1 MVSEIEHRSQ
11 AHKQGS
17 VTKGAMAVL
26 LPLRTAPQ
34 MDTMSVTSWLAGIRW
49 WQVMPVLLLWPLHAF
64 AQGTVTVDD
73 AIAVLYRWAPF
84 LLLHGFLFNV
94 VISVF
99 SMAIGTGLG
108 VLGGLALVSKWR
120 ALRIAG
126 GIVTAFFRNAPWL
139 VLLFV
144 VLLAFPFEFNVFGMN
159 IPLPGWIKALIGL
172 SLPVAANIA
181 IVVRGAIQSVPYAQ
195 WEAAESLSFSRMQIL
210 WQIII
215 PQCIKR
221 MIPPW
226 MNWYAILT
234 MATPLCSILGTEE
247 VVNLTRQAMEAEGNK
262 PELLMP
268 FYGFVLILF
277 FLYCYP
283 IAKLTVRLERKFAV
297 KL

>member
-1 MVSEIEHRSQ
+1 MASDIGKHTQDRRPEGSE
-11 AHKQGS
+11 
-17 VTKGAMAVL
+17 MAVL
-26 LPLRTAPQ
+26 LPLRPAPQ
-34 MDTMSVTSWLAGIRW
+34 MDSLSLTTWLAKIQW
-49 WQVMPVLLLWPLHAF
+49 WQVILLMLAWPLHAF
-64 AQGTVTVDD
+64 AQGTVTVDS
-73 AIAVLYRWAPF
+73 AVAVLYRWAPL

-94 VISVF
+94 LISVL
-99 SMAIGTGLG
+99 SMALGTGLG
-108 VLGGLALVSKWR
+108 VLLGLTLISKWSP
-120 ALRIAG
+120 LRFLG
-126 GIVTAFFRNAPWL
+126 NTGTAFFRNAPWL

-144 VLLAFPFEFNVFGMN
+144 VLLAFPFELTIFGTRV
-159 IPLPGWIKALIGL
+159 PLPGWIKAVIGL

-181 IVVRGAIQSVPYAQ
+181 IIVQGAIQSVSSAQ
-195 WEAAESLSFSRMQIL
+195 WEAAESLSFSRMQTL

-247 VVNLTRQAMEAEGNK
+247 MVTLTRQAMEAEGNK

-268 FYGFVLILF
+268 FYGFILILF

>member
-1 MVSEIEHRSQ
+1 M
-11 AHKQGS
+11 
-17 VTKGAMAVL
+17 L
-26 LPLRTAPQ
+26 LML
-34 MDTMSVTSWLAGIRW
+34 V
-49 WQVMPVLLLWPLHAF
+49 WPLHAF
-64 AQGTVTVDD
+64 AQGAVTVDS
-73 AIAVLYRWAPF
+73 AVAVLYKWAPF

-94 VISVF
+94 LISIL
-99 SMAIGTGLG
+99 SMALGTGLG
-108 VLGGLALVSKWR
+108 VLLGLTLISKWSP
-120 ALRIAG
+120 LRFLG
-126 GIVTAFFRNAPWL
+126 NTGTAFFRNAPWL

-144 VLLAFPFEFNVFGMN
+144 VLLAFPFELTIFGTRV
-159 IPLPGWIKALIGL
+159 PLPGWIKAVIGL

-181 IVVRGAIQSVPYAQ
+181 IIVRGAIQSVPSAQ
-195 WEAAESLSFSRMQIL
+195 WEAAESLSFSRMQTL

-247 VVNLTRQAMEAEGNK
+247 MVTLTRQAMEAEGNK

-268 FYGFVLILF
+268 FYGFILVLF

-283 IAKLTVRLERKFAV
+283 IAKLTVRLERKFAF

>member
-1 MVSEIEHRSQ
+1 
-11 AHKQGS
+11 
-17 VTKGAMAVL
+17 
-26 LPLRTAPQ
+26 
-34 MDTMSVTSWLAGIRW
+34 MDGFSLTSWLANIKW
-49 WQVMPVLLLWPLHAF
+49 WQIGLLLLIWPVHAF
-64 AQGTVTVDD
+64 AQGAVTVND
-73 AIAVLYRWAPF
+73 ALAVLYKWAPF
-84 LLLHGFLFNV
+84 LVLNGFLFNV
-94 VISVF
+94 LISVL
-99 SMAIGTGLG
+99 SMALGTGLG
-108 VLGGLALVSKWR
+108 VLVGLTLISKWY
-120 ALRIAG
+120 ALRLIG
-126 GIVTAFFRNAPWL
+126 NTGTAFFRNAPWL

-144 VLLAFPFEFNVFGMN
+144 VLLAFPFEFTIFGMRV
-159 IPLPGWIKALIGL
+159 PFPGWIKAVIGL

-181 IVVRGAIQSVPYAQ
+181 IVVRGAIQSVPSAQ
-195 WEAAESLSFSRMQIL
+195 WEAAESLSFTRIQTL

-247 VVNLTRQAMEAEGNK
+247 MVTLTRQAMEAEGNK
-262 PELLMP
+262 PEFLMP
-268 FYGFVLILF
+268 FYGFVLVLF

>member
-1 MVSEIEHRSQ
+1 
-11 AHKQGS
+11 
-17 VTKGAMAVL
+17 MAVL
-26 LPLRTAPQ
+26 LPLRAAPQ
-34 MDTMSVTSWLAGIRW
+34 MDGFSLTSWLANIKW
-49 WQVMPVLLLWPLHAF
+49 WQIGLLLLIWPVHAF
-64 AQGTVTVDD
+64 AQGAVTVND
-73 AIAVLYRWAPF
+73 ALAVLYKWAPF
-84 LLLHGFLFNV
+84 LVLNGFLFNV
-94 VISVF
+94 LISVL
-99 SMAIGTGLG
+99 SMALGTGLG
-108 VLGGLALVSKWR
+108 VLVGLTLISKWY
-120 ALRIAG
+120 ALRLIG
-126 GIVTAFFRNAPWL
+126 NTGTAFFRNAPWL

-144 VLLAFPFEFNVFGMN
+144 VLLAFPFEFTIFGMRV
-159 IPLPGWIKALIGL
+159 PFPGWIKAVIGL

-181 IVVRGAIQSVPYAQ
+181 IVVRGAIQSVPSAQ
-195 WEAAESLSFSRMQIL
+195 WEAAESLSFSRIQTL

-247 VVNLTRQAMEAEGNK
+247 MVTLTRQAMEAEGNK
-262 PELLMP
+262 PEFLMP
-268 FYGFVLILF
+268 FYGFVLVLF

>member
-1 MVSEIEHRSQ
+1 MASDIYKRAREQRIG
-11 AHKQGS
+11 GS
-17 VTKGAMAVL
+17 KMAVL
-26 LPLRTAPQ
+26 LPLRPAPQ
-34 MDTMSVTSWLAGIRW
+34 MDSLSFTTWLANIRW
-49 WQVMPVLLLWPLHAF
+49 WQVMLLMVVWPLQAL
-64 AQGTVTVDD
+64 AQGSVTVDS
-73 AIAVLYRWAPF
+73 AITVLYRWAPF
-84 LLLHGFLFNV
+84 LLLNGFLFNV
-94 VISVF
+94 LISVL
-99 SMAIGTGLG
+99 SMALGTGLG
-108 VLGGLALVSKWR
+108 VLLGMTLISKWFP
-120 ALRIAG
+120 LRFLG
-126 GIVTAFFRNAPWL
+126 NTGTAFFRNAPWL

-144 VLLAFPFEFNVFGMN
+144 VLLAFPFELNIFGTRV
-159 IPLPGWIKALIGL
+159 PLPGWIKAVIGL

-181 IVVRGAIQSVPYAQ
+181 IIVRGAIQSVPSAQ
-195 WEAAESLSFSRMQIL
+195 WEAAESLSFSRMQTL

-247 VVNLTRQAMEAEGNK
+247 MVTLTRQAMEAEGNK

-268 FYGFVLILF
+268 FYGFILILF

>member
-1 MVSEIEHRSQ
+1 MASDIDKRGQGYPRRSD
-11 AHKQGS
+11 
-17 VTKGAMAVL
+17 MAVL
-26 LPLRTAPQ
+26 LPLRPAPQ
-34 MDTMSVTSWLAGIRW
+34 MDSLSLTTWLAKIRW
-49 WQVMPVLLLWPLHAF
+49 WQVMLLMLVWPLHAF
-64 AQGTVTVDD
+64 AQGAVTVDS
-73 AIAVLYRWAPF
+73 AVAVLYKWAPF

-94 VISVF
+94 LISIL
-99 SMAIGTGLG
+99 SMALGTGLG
-108 VLGGLALVSKWR
+108 VLLGLTLISKWSP
-120 ALRIAG
+120 LRFLG
-126 GIVTAFFRNAPWL
+126 NTGTAFFRNAPWL

-144 VLLAFPFEFNVFGMN
+144 VLLAFPFELTIFGTRV
-159 IPLPGWIKALIGL
+159 PLPGWIKAVIGL

-181 IVVRGAIQSVPYAQ
+181 IIVRGAIQSVPSAQ
-195 WEAAESLSFSRMQIL
+195 WEAAESLSFSRMQTL

-247 VVNLTRQAMEAEGNK
+247 MVTLTRQAMEAEGNK

-268 FYGFVLILF
+268 FYGFILVLF

-283 IAKLTVRLERKFAV
+283 IAKLTVRLERKFAF

>member
-1 MVSEIEHRSQ
+1 MASDIYKRAREQRIG
-11 AHKQGS
+11 GS
-17 VTKGAMAVL
+17 KMAVL
-26 LPLRTAPQ
+26 LPLRPAPQ
-34 MDTMSVTSWLAGIRW
+34 MDSLSFTTWLAKIRW
-49 WQVMPVLLLWPLHAF
+49 WHVMLLMLVWPLQAL
-64 AQGTVTVDD
+64 AQGSVTVDS
-73 AIAVLYRWAPF
+73 AITVLYRWAPF
-84 LLLHGFLFNV
+84 LLLNGFLFNV
-94 VISVF
+94 LISVL
-99 SMAIGTGLG
+99 SMALGTGLG
-108 VLGGLALVSKWR
+108 VLLGMTLISKWFP
-120 ALRIAG
+120 LRFLG
-126 GIVTAFFRNAPWL
+126 NTGTAFFRNAPWL

-144 VLLAFPFEFNVFGMN
+144 VLLAFPFELNIFGTRV
-159 IPLPGWIKALIGL
+159 PLPGWIKAVIGL

-181 IVVRGAIQSVPYAQ
+181 IIVRGAIQSVPSAQ
-195 WEAAESLSFSRMQIL
+195 WEAAESLSFSRMQTL

-247 VVNLTRQAMEAEGNK
+247 MVTLTRQAMEAEGNK

-268 FYGFVLILF
+268 FYGFILILF

>member
-1 MVSEIEHRSQ
+1 MVTRTEKHR
-11 AHKQGS
+11 QG
-17 VTKGAMAVL
+17 GMPGPGRMDVL
-26 LPLRTAPQ
+26 LPFEMTPQ
-34 MDTMSVTSWLAGIRW
+34 MGPAALTSWLAGLRW
-49 WQVMPVLLLWPLHAF
+49 WQVAPFILFWPLTAL
-64 AQGTVTVDD
+64 AQNGSGLND
-73 AIAVLYRWAPF
+73 AAAILYKWAPF
-84 LLLHGFLFNV
+84 LFMHGFLFNV
-94 VISVF
+94 LISVL

-108 VLGGLALVSKWR
+108 VLLGLSLISKWR
-120 ALRIAG
+120 LVRFFG
-126 GIVTAFFRNAPWL
+126 SLGTAFFRNAPWL

-144 VLLAFPFEFNVFGMN
+144 VLLAFPFELN
-159 IPLPGWIKALIGL
+159 IWGTRVLLPGWVKAVIGL

-181 IVVRGAIQSVPYAQ
+181 VVVRGAVQSVPSAQ
-195 WEAAESLSFSRMQIL
+195 WEAAESLSFSRMQTL

-247 VVNLTRQAMEAEGNK
+247 MVTLTRQAMEAEGNR

-268 FYGFVLILF
+268 FYGFVLVLF

>member
-1 MVSEIEHRSQ
+1 MAYDIDKRGQ
-11 AHKQGS
+11 AGHPRQS
-17 VTKGAMAVL
+17 DMAVL
-26 LPLRTAPQ
+26 LPLRPTPQ
-34 MDTMSVTSWLAGIRW
+34 MDSLSLTTWLAKIRW
-49 WQVMPVLLLWPLHAF
+49 WQVMLLMLVWPLHAF
-64 AQGTVTVDD
+64 AQGTVTAESAV
-73 AIAVLYRWAPF
+73 AVLYRWAPF
-84 LLLHGFLFNV
+84 LVLHGFLFNV
-94 VISVF
+94 LISIL
-99 SMAIGTGLG
+99 SMALGTGLG
-108 VLGGLALVSKWR
+108 VLLGLTLISKWSP
-120 ALRIAG
+120 LRFLG
-126 GIVTAFFRNAPWL
+126 NTGTAFFRNAPWL

-144 VLLAFPFEFNVFGMN
+144 VLLAFPFELTIFGTRV
-159 IPLPGWIKALIGL
+159 PLPGWIKAVIGL

-181 IVVRGAIQSVPYAQ
+181 IIVRGAIQSVPSAQ
-195 WEAAESLSFSRMQIL
+195 WEAAESLSFSRMQTL

-247 VVNLTRQAMEAEGNK
+247 MVTLTRQAMEAEGNK

-268 FYGFVLILF
+268 FYGFILILF

-283 IAKLTVRLERKFAV
+283 IAKLTVRLERKFAF

>member
-1 MVSEIEHRSQ
+1 MASDIYKRAREQRIGGSE
-11 AHKQGS
+11 
-17 VTKGAMAVL
+17 MAVL
-26 LPLRTAPQ
+26 LPLRPAPQ
-34 MDTMSVTSWLAGIRW
+34 MDSLSFTTWLANIRW
-49 WQVMPVLLLWPLHAF
+49 WHVMLLMLVWPLQAL
-64 AQGTVTVDD
+64 AQGSVTVDS
-73 AIAVLYRWAPF
+73 AITVLYRWAPF
-84 LLLHGFLFNV
+84 LLLNGFLFNV
-94 VISVF
+94 LISVL
-99 SMAIGTGLG
+99 SMALGTGLG
-108 VLGGLALVSKWR
+108 VLLGMTLISKWFP
-120 ALRIAG
+120 LRFLG
-126 GIVTAFFRNAPWL
+126 NTGTAFFRNAPWL

-144 VLLAFPFEFNVFGMN
+144 VLLAFPFELNIFGTRV
-159 IPLPGWIKALIGL
+159 PLPGWIKAVIGL

-181 IVVRGAIQSVPYAQ
+181 IIVRGAIQSVPSAQ
-195 WEAAESLSFSRMQIL
+195 WEAAESLSFSRMQTL

-247 VVNLTRQAMEAEGNK
+247 MVTLTRQAMEAEGNK

-268 FYGFVLILF
+268 FYGFILILF

>member
-1 MVSEIEHRSQ
+1 MASDIDKRGQGAHPRRSD
-11 AHKQGS
+11 
-17 VTKGAMAVL
+17 MAVL
-26 LPLRTAPQ
+26 LPLRPAPQ
-34 MDTMSVTSWLAGIRW
+34 MDSLSLTTWLAKLRW
-49 WQVMPVLLLWPLHAF
+49 WQVMPLLLVWPLHAF
-64 AQGTVTVDD
+64 AQGTVTTESAV
-73 AIAVLYRWAPF
+73 AVLYKWAPF
-84 LLLHGFLFNV
+84 LLMHGFLFNV
-94 VISVF
+94 VISVL
-99 SMAIGTGLG
+99 SMALGTGLG
-108 VLGGLALVSKWR
+108 VLLGLTLISKWFP
-120 ALRIAG
+120 LRFLG
-126 GIVTAFFRNAPWL
+126 NTGTAFFRNAPWL

-144 VLLAFPFEFNVFGMN
+144 VLLAFPFEFTILGTRV
-159 IPLPGWIKALIGL
+159 PLPGWIKAVIGL

-181 IVVRGAIQSVPYAQ
+181 IIVRGAIQSVPSAQ
-195 WEAAESLSFSRMQIL
+195 WEAAESLSFSRMQTL

-247 VVNLTRQAMEAEGNK
+247 MVTLTRQAMEAEGNK

-268 FYGFVLILF
+268 FYGFILVLF

>member
-1 MVSEIEHRSQ
+1 MACEMSMQ
-11 AHKQGS
+11 S
-17 VTKGAMAVL
+17 VDGRAVDGRMAVL

-34 MDTMSVTSWLAGIRW
+34 MDAMSLTSWLASIKW
-49 WQVMPVLLLWPLHAF
+49 WHVMLVLMAWPFQAY
-64 AQGTVTVDD
+64 AQGTVTAQD
-73 AIAVLYRWAPF
+73 ALAVLYKWAPF
-84 LLLHGFLFNV
+84 LLTHGFLFNV
-94 VISVF
+94 VISML
-99 SMAIGTGLG
+99 SMALGTGLG
-108 VLGGLALVSKWR
+108 VLLGLTLISNWYAVRLF
-120 ALRIAG
+120 G
-126 GIVTAFFRNAPWL
+126 NMGTAFFRNAPWL

-144 VLLAFPFEFNVFGMN
+144 VLLAFPFEINMFGMR
-159 IPLPGWIKALIGL
+159 IPLPGWIKAVIGL

-181 IVVRGAIQSVPYAQ
+181 IVVRGAIQSVPSAQ
-195 WEAAESLSFSRMQIL
+195 WEAAESLSFSRMQTL

-247 VVNLTRQAMEAEGNK
+247 MVTLTRQAMEAEGNK
-262 PELLMP
+262 PEFLMP
-268 FYGFVLILF
+268 FYGFILVMF

-283 IAKLTVRLERKFAV
+283 IAKLTVRLERRFAV